1 MSLIK
6 LASTSCKRNEAVAGM
21 HSCLSLVENLKSL
34 PPKKKL
40 LAKSKIMTVL
50 FEICDDQVI
59 YILWNILY
67 SFLNF
72 CMPLNPSINLEWKKI
87 LGKATVEE
95 LHIIELLLY

>member
-6 LASTSCKRNEAVAGM
+6 LASTSCKRNEIVAGM
-21 HSCLSLVENLKSL
+21 HSCLSLEENLKSL

-59 YILWNILY
+59 YIL
-67 SFLNF
+67 
-72 CMPLNPSINLEWKKI
+72 
-87 LGKATVEE
+87 
-95 LHIIELLLY
+95 